1 MLDVEGL
8 TKLYGDRPAVQG
20 LTFRVG
26 PGEILG
32 LVGPNGA
39 GKTTTLRTIAGIL
52 PLTSGRVSIA
62 GHDLR
67 TAPLL
72 AKAELAFVP
81 DEPALFDH
89 LTVEEHLRF
98 TTRLYRQRD
107 DAQRRSALLE
117 QFNLAAQRDSLSD
130 ELSRGM
136 KQNLTLACALIH
148 EPQAL
153 LMDEPLTGLDPVGIR
168 QVKDLLVSRARAG
181 AAIVLSSHLLP
192 LIEEI
197 CTRLLF
203 LHHGRIVASG
213 TQQELARAHPE
224 VNGLEAIFLAVTA
237 DGEPRTG

>member
-1 MLDVEGL
+1 MLEVEGL

-52 PLTSGRVSIA
+52 PATSGKVVVA
-62 GHDLR
+62 GHDLG
-67 TAPLL
+67 TDPLK
-72 AKAELAFVP
+72 AKGALAFVP
-81 DEPALFDH
+81 DEPSLFEY
-89 LTVEEHLRF
+89 LTAEEHLEF
-98 TTRLYRQRD
+98 TARLYGCPD
-107 DAQRRSALLE
+107 DPKRREALLDQFQLLPKRRS
-117 QFNLAAQRDSLSD
+117 LAD

-136 KQNLTLACALIH
+136 KQKLTLACALIH
-148 EPQAL
+148 DPALL

-168 QVKDLLVSRARAG
+168 QVKDLLLARARAG

-197 CTRLLF
+197 CSRLLF
-203 LHHGRIVASG
+203 LHRGAIAAAG
-213 TQQELARAHPE
+213 TQQELAKAYPGL
-224 VNGLEAIFLAVTA
+224 NGLEAIFLSVTG
-237 DGEPRTG
+237 DGEAGK

>member
-1 MLDVEGL
+1 MLEVEGL

-20 LTFRVG
+20 LTFQVG

-39 GKTTTLRTIAGIL
+39 GKTTTLRTVSGIL
-52 PLTSGRVSIA
+52 PPTSGRIAIA

-67 TAPLL
+67 EQPLQ
-72 AKAELAFVP
+72 AKAALAFVP
-81 DEPALFDH
+81 DEPALFEY
-89 LTVEEHLRF
+89 LTTEEHLQF
-98 TTRLYRQRD
+98 TARLYGQPDDPGRRQ
-107 DAQRRSALLE
+107 ALLE
-117 QFNLAAQRDSLSD
+117 QFQLLPKRDSLAD

-136 KQNLTLACALIH
+136 KQKLTLACALIH
-148 EPQAL
+148 DPQLL

-168 QVKDLLVSRARAG
+168 QVKDLLLSRARAG

-203 LHHGRIVASG
+203 LNRGRVAAAG
-213 TQQELARAHPE
+213 TQEELARAHPDLA
-224 VNGLEAIFLAVTA
+224 GLEAIFLSVTGGGDS
-237 DGEPRTG
+237 DG